1 MLSIKVFLQQ
11 SENDLNVRKQCCLQ
25 VSRESTQN
33 IENCDR
39 QDY

>member
-11 SENDLNVRKQCCLQ
+11 SENDLNVRKQCYLQ
-25 VSRESTQN
+25 APIETPQN